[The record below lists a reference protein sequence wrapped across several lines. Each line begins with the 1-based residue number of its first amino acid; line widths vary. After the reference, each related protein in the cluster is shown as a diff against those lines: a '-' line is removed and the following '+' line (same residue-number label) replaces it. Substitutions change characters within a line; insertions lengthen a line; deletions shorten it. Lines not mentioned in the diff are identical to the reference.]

1 MIQIIKWIKH
11 HSLEIFG
18 GFLILILTA
27 MILIGIFALGLCLM
41 KLNEYGMDYKVT
53 TYTDKDTEQEYLII
67 KTDDGVAITPRL
79 K

>member
-1 MIQIIKWIKH
+1 MIQIIKWIKY
-11 HSLEIFG
+11 HSLDIFC
-18 GFLILILTA
+18 GFLIFIMAA
-27 MILIGIFALGLCLM
+27 MILMGILTLGLCLM
-41 KLNEYGMDYKVT
+41 ELNDSEVNYKVT